1 MARRK
6 NVKRINPRYFLNEKM
21 EYGRN
26 KGGKYGMED
35 VFGVVDLRQLYGALP
50 EETKQEYLEY
60 AERPADD
67 KPIGDLSTPE
77 EVFKWS
83 LRANLFGRD
92 GARLETQDPVKNSS
106 TMIAKSGGVG
116 GRIADKRSLISAIE
130 RFMNGVGARG
140 VDVASAVRDTQE
152 ASFRTQMATRRG
164 DEKYQVSSASPLKE
178 TTDILNNFKKFL
190 TEG

>member
-6 NVKRINPRYFLNEKM
+6 NVKRIDPRYFMNEKI
-21 EYGRN
+21 EYGTN
-26 KGGKYGMED
+26 KGGKYGMDD
-35 VFGVVDLRQLYGALP
+35 VFGVVDLRQLYSALP

-92 GARLETQDPVKNSS
+92 GARMEQQDPVKNSS
-106 TMIAKSGGVG
+106 TMIGISGAQGSRV
-116 GRIADKRSLISAIE
+116 ADKDSLISAID
-130 RFMNGVGARG
+130 RFMSGVGAQG
-140 VDVASAVRDTQE
+140 VDVASAVRDAQE
-152 ASFRTQMATRRG
+152 ASLRTQMGARRG
-164 DEKYQVSSASPLKE
+164 DQKYQVPSASPLKE
-178 TTDILNNFKKFL
+178 TTDILNNFKNFL